1 MKKIFVI
8 LIVSVLSASLFGQ
21 LNYDRTNN
29 TLTIGGSESKIVL
42 QGTTGSVTL
51 RSLPTAGGTVLIP
64 SVVGFDTIATRQ
76 FVTALLNSFSAMV
89 YPSAGIPVS
98 TGTGWATS
106 ITDNSVNWN
115 TAFSQTLQWDGSN
128 INLNAEAGRSS
139 LGGTKVGQAIF
150 TLPNP
155 SAIRFLRINADNS
168 VSLLKAA
175 DLKTA
180 LSLTSSDVSLGNVT
194 NESKTTMFTSP
205 VFTGTIPRYGSPVS
219 DTLATRAYARSVA
232 GYSGGGGGGT
242 WGLITGNIT
251 EQADLSEVFG
261 TKIDTGTV
269 YTKAATNT
277 LLSQKLSL
285 SDTSAMLAPYPL
297 TKSLPIDNW
306 NTAYGWGDH
315 SGAGYYTGTSTT
327 IRQLLSST
335 ATGLTY
341 NNSTGVFSL
350 TDGYTIPANTSI
362 TNWNAAHGWGNHAS
376 AGYYVGTDGTIRQ
389 LLSSSATGLTYTNST
404 GVFSLTSGYTIPLS
418 TDITN
423 WNTAFGWGD
432 HSDAGY
438 VEAQAVVGIV
448 EGVVEDALE
457 DAPIGVVVEDV
468 LGGTTGRDRYMS
480 PAQIESYVALHG
492 GFSGGER
499 ITFTVGDPGAPAA
512 DDNSFSHSALAGKQI
527 VLLRDGVESDYTYAS
542 GEITVIPSW
551 QENEKIRLYLW
562 PWGTWEDLSLE
573 TSIEQGLINSLIGY
587 WKLDEGS
594 GSTAVDE
601 MSNSNG
607 TVYGGTWVTGV
618 INNGFEVSSASDAIY
633 IPSNEDNLIDGPF
646 SISFWVN
653 LDEIASV
660 RETDVSLFSLMRTE
674 SPNITHELYVPQS
687 GTHQDNFYFASR
699 NEAGNW
705 FSAISVTA
713 VTANTWY
720 HIVAANGGNGEYLDI
735 YINGVRDNKTD
746 QAFTGDMRPA
756 DQRYVIGS
764 GFTGSTQYGAGIY
777 DEVMIFHG
785 VLSALEVEYLYNDG
799 QGRQLTI
806 P

>member
-155 SAIRFLRINADNS
+155 SGIRFLRINADNS
-168 VSLLKAA
+168 VSALKAA

-232 GYSGGGGGGT
+232 
-242 WGLITGNIT
+242 
-251 EQADLSEVFG
+251 
-261 TKIDTGTV
+261 
-269 YTKAATNT
+269 
-277 LLSQKLSL
+277 
-285 SDTSAMLAPYPL
+285 
-297 TKSLPIDNW
+297 
-306 NTAYGWGDH
+306 
-315 SGAGYYTGTSTT
+315 
-327 IRQLLSST
+327 
-335 ATGLTY
+335 
-341 NNSTGVFSL
+341 
-350 TDGYTIPANTSI
+350 
-362 TNWNAAHGWGNHAS
+362 
-376 AGYYVGTDGTIRQ
+376 
-389 LLSSSATGLTYTNST
+389 
-404 GVFSLTSGYTIPLS
+404 
-418 TDITN
+418 
-423 WNTAFGWGD
+423 
-432 HSDAGY
+432 
-438 VEAQAVVGIV
+438 
-448 EGVVEDALE
+448 EGVLEDALE
-457 DAPIGVVVEDV
+457 DAPIGVAVEDV
-468 LGGTTGRDRYMS
+468 VGGTTGRDRYMS

-492 GFSGGER
+492 FRGER
-499 ITFTVGDPGAPAA
+499 IKFTVGDPGAPAA
-512 DDNSFSHSALAGKQI
+512 DDSSFSHSALAGKQI
-527 VLLRDGVESDYTYAS
+527 VLLRDGIESDYTYAS

-562 PWGTWEDLSLE
+562 PANTWEDLSLE

-587 WKLDEGS
+587 WKLD
-594 GSTAVDE
+594 STAVDE

-660 RETDVSLFSLMRTE
+660 RETDVSLFNLMRTE

-746 QAFTGDMRPA
+746 QAFTGDIRPA
-756 DQRYVIGS
+756 DLRYVIGS
-764 GFTGSTQYGAGIY
+764 DFTGSTQYGAGIY
-777 DEVMIFHG
+777 DEVMIFNR
-785 VLSALEVEYLYNDG
+785 VLSASEVEYLYNDG
-799 QGRQLTI
+799 DGRQLTI

>member
-139 LGGTKVGQAIF
+139 LGGTTVGQAIF

-155 SAIRFLRINADNS
+155 SGIRFLRINADNS
-168 VSLLKAA
+168 VSALKAA
-175 DLKTA
+175 DFKKA

-219 DTLATRAYARSVA
+219 DTLATRAYARSVSE
-232 GYSGGGGGGT
+232 YSGGGGGGT

-315 SGAGYYTGTSTT
+315 SLANYINSTT
-327 IRQLLSST
+327 
-335 ATGLTY
+335 A
-341 NNSTGVFSL
+341 
-350 TDGYTIPANTSI
+350 TSI
-362 TNWNAAHGWGNHAS
+362 A
-376 AGYYVGTDGTIRQ
+376 
-389 LLSSSATGLTYTNST
+389 
-404 GVFSLTSGYTIPLS
+404 
-418 TDITN
+418 
-423 WNTAFGWGD
+423 
-432 HSDAGY
+432 
-438 VEAQAVVGIV
+438 
-448 EGVVEDALE
+448 EGVLEDALE
-457 DAPIGVVVEDV
+457 DAPIGVAVEDV
-468 LGGTTGRDRYMS
+468 VGGTTGRDRYMS
-480 PAQIESYVALHG
+480 PAQIESYVAQHA
-492 GFSGGER
+492 FSGGE
-499 ITFTVGDPGAPAA
+499 IIKFTVGDPGAPVA
-512 DDNSFSHSALAGKQI
+512 DEDSFSHSALAGKQI
-527 VLLRDGVESDYTYAS
+527 VLLRDGIESDYTYAS

-562 PWGTWEDLSLE
+562 PANTWEDLSLE

-660 RETDVSLFSLMRTE
+660 RETDVSLFNTARSTT
-674 SPNITHELYVPQS
+674 PNTTSELYIPQS
-687 GTHQDNFYFASR
+687 GAHQDNFYFSSR

-735 YINGVRDNKTD
+735 YINGVRDNKID
-746 QAFTGDMRPA
+746 QAFTGDIRPA
-756 DQRYVIGS
+756 DLRYVIGS

-777 DEVMIFHG
+777 DEVMIFHR

>member
-139 LGGTKVGQAIF
+139 LGGTTVGQAIF
-150 TLPNP
+150 TLPNV
-155 SAIRFLRINADNS
+155 SGIRFLRINADNS
-168 VSLLKAA
+168 VSALKAA

-219 DTLATRAYARSVA
+219 DTLATRAYAR
-232 GYSGGGGGGT
+232 
-242 WGLITGNIT
+242 
-251 EQADLSEVFG
+251 
-261 TKIDTGTV
+261 
-269 YTKAATNT
+269 
-277 LLSQKLSL
+277 
-285 SDTSAMLAPYPL
+285 
-297 TKSLPIDNW
+297 
-306 NTAYGWGDH
+306 
-315 SGAGYYTGTSTT
+315 
-327 IRQLLSST
+327 
-335 ATGLTY
+335 
-341 NNSTGVFSL
+341 GVL
-350 TDGYTIPANTSI
+350 D
-362 TNWNAAHGWGNHAS
+362 
-376 AGYYVGTDGTIRQ
+376 DM
-389 LLSSSATGLTYTNST
+389 
-404 GVFSLTSGYTIPLS
+404 
-418 TDITN
+418 
-423 WNTAFGWGD
+423 
-432 HSDAGY
+432 
-438 VEAQAVVGIV
+438 
-448 EGVVEDALE
+448 LE
-457 DAPIGVVVEDV
+457 DAPIGVAVEDV
-468 LGGTTGRDRYMS
+468 VGGTTGRDRYMS

-492 GFSGGER
+492 GSFGGGER
-499 ITFTVGDPGAPAA
+499 IKFTIGDPGAPAA
-512 DDNSFSHSALAGKQI
+512 DDSSFAHSALAGKQI
-527 VLLRDGVESDYTYAS
+527 VLLRDGIESDYTYAS

-551 QENEKIRLYLW
+551 QENEKIILYLW

-660 RETDVSLFSLMRTE
+660 RETDVSLFNTARSTT
-674 SPNITHELYVPQS
+674 PNTTSELYIPQS
-687 GTHQDNFYFASR
+687 GAHQDNFYFSSR

-746 QAFTGDMRPA
+746 QAFTGDIRPA
-756 DQRYVIGS
+756 DLRYVIGS

-777 DEVMIFHG
+777 DEVMIFNR
-785 VLSALEVEYLYNDG
+785 VLSASEVEYLYNDG
-799 QGRQLTI
+799 DGRQLTI